1 MSLVFTMPGK
11 LGDALHQWPIAFHYC
26 RVNNVK
32 CTLWLDE
39 KSLNPL
45 VPLFEAQPCVEKVEL
60 KSGIENYQ
68 CGGQPWHF
76 DFPTSA
82 YEGHT
87 VYHLGYRSFPARQL
101 TLECLEQSKVPLSI
115 DPQELAETCTFE
127 TEKRVVSENGCV
139 VLHGQGICPHTRAT
153 PQFWKFLATV
163 WDEIS
168 EKWNG
173 QLYFAGTSRDREVAE
188 SIYARPGTWGI
199 DDGGDFQKL
208 ANFVASS
215 NLVIGCGSSIAALAG
230 ALKIP
235 CVRVHDPIAEAP
247 KIIWSNLGSNQLN
260 ATEIELRTAWP
271 EFRDKLFN
279 RREEAYAE
287 GDQENRGDPS
297 SDRNAAAG

>member
-39 KSLNPL
+39 KSLKPL

-60 KSGIENYQ
+60 KLGIENYQ

-115 DPQELAETCTFE
+115 GVEEVAETCSIKTKPRAPDGE
-127 TEKRVVSENGCV
+127 YIM
-139 VLHGQGICPHTRAT
+139 LHGQGVCPHTRST
-153 PQFWKFLATV
+153 PQFWKFLST
-163 WDEIS
+163 I
-168 EKWNG
+168 WNE
-173 QLYFAGTSRDREVAE
+173 LNERYAGVIFVGTDRDREVAL
-188 SIYARPGTWGI
+188 SVYKGSFAF

-208 ANFVASS
+208 ADFMADAS
-215 NLVIGCGSSIAALAG
+215 LVIGCGSSIVALAG
-230 ALKIP
+230 ALKAP
-235 CVRVHDPIAEAP
+235 CIRVHDPIAEAP

-260 ATEIELRTAWP
+260 ATEIELRTMWP

-279 RREEAYAE
+279 RKEEAYAE
-287 GDQENRGDPS
+287 GDQENLRNPS
-297 SDRNAAAG
+297 SDRSAAAG